1 METVERQRE
10 RCGCRSVEECFH
22 NLGAEMKA
30 LNIMV
35 DAFAKAMKA
44 KLRDKYLRDY
54 YVGWDSR
61 ENREV
66 IEVSLRKHVDRGGQ
80 WIDVANLAAMLWN
93 MEM

>member
-10 RCGCRSVEECFH
+10 RCGCRSVEECVH
-22 NLGAEMKA
+22 MGAEMKA
-30 LNIMV
+30 LDIMV
-35 DAFAKAMKA
+35 DAFARAMKA
-44 KLRDKYLRDY
+44 KLRDKYLRY
-54 YVGWDSR
+54 HYTGWDKK

-66 IEVSLRKHVDRGGQ
+66 IEVSLRKHVDRSGQ